1 MINRRA
7 AIRAVKRGLLAVFL
21 LLGISSVSQAGPI
34 GVPVDPYPSIVGG
47 FITSTYNATTGAF
60 AANGW
65 ALTLDTGG
73 GKLGITTTFKLLAT
87 IENTGVARNGT
98 LTVGSA
104 TAPLLFSTNLLQFGF
119 NAVSGGALEFLFA
132 PIAGSYIPNIY
143 LAEKPL
149 DVLLTG
155 LGTGFPGA
163 FTTSWSSS
171 SNTVE
176 IKEDG
181 PLEPSPAPEPST
193 LLVMLAGAGGLYG
206 GLRKRVGAPA
216 SNV

>member
-7 AIRAVKRGLLAVFL
+7 GIRAVKRGLLAVFL

-98 LTVGSA
+98 LTVGAA
-104 TAPLLFSTNLLQFGF
+104 TSPLLFSTNLLQFGF

-176 IKEDG
+176 IREDG
-181 PLEPSPAPEPST
+181 PIPDATPEPSA
-193 LLVMLAGAGGLYG
+193 LLLMFAGAGGLYG
-206 GLRKRVGAPA
+206 GLRKRAGASA
-216 SNV
+216 AHV